1 MQDHGPV
8 ARRTQH
14 DPLSKKERQAMDI
27 LYRHGEATAAQ
38 VQASMSDEPNYS
50 AVRALLGVLVEK
62 GHAQVTKAEGARHYV
77 YAPKEPAQ
85 KAGKGALKR
94 LLSTF
99 FDDSPT
105 ALVAN
110 LLDPSERRLKPAEVD
125 QLQALIDAHRKP

>member
-1 MQDHGPV
+1 V
-8 ARRTQH
+8 ARTQH

-27 LYRHGEATAAQ
+27 IYRLGEVTAAQ
-38 VQASMSDEPNYS
+38 VQEGMADKPNYS

-62 GHAQVTKAEGARHYV
+62 GHVQVMKAEGARHYI
-77 YAPKEPAQ
+77 YSAKEPAK

-99 FDDSPT
+99 FEDSPT

-110 LLDPSERRLKPAEVD
+110 LLDPSERKLQASELD
-125 QLQALIDAHRKP
+125 QLQRLIDSHRQSIH